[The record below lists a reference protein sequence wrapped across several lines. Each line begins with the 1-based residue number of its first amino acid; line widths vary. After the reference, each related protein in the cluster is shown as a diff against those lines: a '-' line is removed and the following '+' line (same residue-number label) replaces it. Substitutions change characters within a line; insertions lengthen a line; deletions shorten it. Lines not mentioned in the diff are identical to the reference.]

1 MALFSSAARDHLIY
15 LQKSKCSEQ
24 HLSLGSD
31 LAWSAWPCRRGLLVG
46 LVVVSRSSLTYLQ
59 ELRVQLL
66 LRERGEEMTFTQL
79 SREQQETLMVPS
91 SCHFPPP
98 RIRHSRTV
106 LTNCQGFCQDSAA
119 ANILAKYVD
128 DSWWN
133 GVCWF
138 KWWTS
143 HSVMDLRIPNQ
154 IVLSFI
160 KQEAGRLCFNQLI
173 ASLGNWHPAS
183 EHSISQRPAR

>member
-1 MALFSSAARDHLIY
+1 MSSTLFGEWSCPHQCGCAGEGS
-15 LQKSKCSEQ
+15 LQ
-24 HLSLGSD
+24 G
-31 LAWSAWPCRRGLLVG
+31 LA
-46 LVVVSRSSLTYLQ
+46 VVSRSSATYLQ
-59 ELRVQLL
+59 GLGVQLL
-66 LRERGEEMTFTQL
+66 LRERGEEMTFAQL
-79 SREQQETLMVPS
+79 SREQQETLTVWS
-91 SCHFPPP
+91 SCHFPLPG
-98 RIRHSRTV
+98 IRHLGTV
-106 LTNCQGFCQDSAA
+106 LTNCQGFCQDLAA

-133 GVCWF
+133 GVRWF

-183 EHSISQRPAR
+183 EQSISQRPAC